1 MIYCG
6 SRSTPIDAGS
16 PEQLLSG
23 SQSLAHNLPVV
34 VGEDDDTDGD
44 LAAPDTMTNPN
55 RSDSAETSS
64 NGSLSTNR
72 RRVLQGIGATG
83 VVGVGGVS
91 SAQARRSPLD
101 NASIHG
107 EEDEI
112 AIGNQLWTY
121 NENSDKSVAE
131 LIRESADAGYD
142 MVEPFQ
148 FDDNEAISTALEEE
162 DIAMGSAHVGVGQL
176 EDNDELVQTL
186 SDFGVNHLVHAYQ
199 GPDTFSDEDAL
210 EEFAGRLN
218 DVADMLAEEDIQ
230 YGYHNHDHEFT
241 ETIDDTPAFDVFV
254 ENLNDNVHIQLDAGW
269 VLTGG
274 YDPINYIRKYSDR
287 IFSIHMKNM
296 ADGEFYE
303 IHEGDV
309 NMEAVATVARNAAE
323 VDYLIYEYDAA
334 PEPME
339 SMRIGAEWLEQ
350 MNSRPDYGGICG
362 TDSDTHPALL

>member
-1 MIYCG
+1 M
-6 SRSTPIDAGS
+6 SNSTQSDA
-16 PEQLLSG
+16 E
-23 SQSLAHNLPVV
+23 
-34 VGEDDDTDGD
+34 
-44 LAAPDTMTNPN
+44 
-55 RSDSAETSS
+55 ETSS
-64 NGSLSTNR
+64 NETLSTNR

-83 VVGVGGVS
+83 VVGVAGAS
-91 SAQARRSPLD
+91 SVQARQPPLD

-112 AIGNQLWTY
+112 AIGNQFWTY
-121 NENSDKSVAE
+121 NENSDMSVAE

-148 FDDNEAISTALEEE
+148 FDDNEAISTALEEA
-162 DIAMGSAHVGVGQL
+162 DIEMGSAHVGVGQL
-176 EDNDELVQTL
+176 EDNDELIQTM

-218 DVADMLAEEDIQ
+218 DVADTLAEEDIL
-230 YGYHNHDHEFT
+230 YGYHNHNHEFE
-241 ETIDDTPAFDVFV
+241 ETIGDTPAFDVFV
-254 ENLNDNVHIQLDAGW
+254 ENLNDNVHLQIDAGW

-274 YDPINYIRKYSDR
+274 YDPINYIQKYSDR
-287 IFSIHMKNM
+287 TFSIHMKNM

-303 IHEGDV
+303 IDEGDV
-309 NMEAVATVARNAAE
+309 SMEAVATVARNAAE

-339 SMRIGAEWLEQ
+339 SLQTGAEWLERL
-350 MNSRPDYGGICG
+350 NSRPHYGGICG
-362 TDSDTHPALL
+362 TGSDTHPALL